1 MGLHVHNMDNKGVC
15 KYFVC
20 GEGDQFITDFCGIAI
35 KITLLQ
41 EIGSPRSLPLR
52 KKIGLNSVLFCHRFD
67 RDWNM
72 VARLI
77 PYKGSAPLPELM
89 DRKKRDIM
97 ERKGDKEDE
106 NKRQKQQK
114 ESSAAAL

>member
-1 MGLHVHNMDNKGVC
+1 MG
-15 KYFVC
+15 
-20 GEGDQFITDFCGIAI
+20 IS
-35 KITLLQ
+35 LLCLGFRQ
-41 EIGSPRSLPLR
+41 HQLLDVEH
-52 KKIGLNSVLFCHRFD
+52 IGLC
-67 RDWNM
+67 
-72 VARLI
+72 
-77 PYKGSAPLPELM
+77 APLPELM

>member
-1 MGLHVHNMDNKGVC
+1 MPYGMG
-15 KYFVC
+15 
-20 GEGDQFITDFCGIAI
+20 E
-35 KITLLQ
+35 
-41 EIGSPRSLPLR
+41 S
-52 KKIGLNSVLFCHRFD
+52 KKKDAVWRH
-67 RDWNM
+67 
-72 VARLI
+72 
-77 PYKGSAPLPELM
+77 APLPELM

>member
-1 MGLHVHNMDNKGVC
+1 MSERVQALLLDSSRC
-15 KYFVC
+15 KYPVIALS
-20 GEGDQFITDFCGIAI
+20 EIHRPSVIAMFIWH
-35 KITLLQ
+35 Q
-41 EIGSPRSLPLR
+41 RR
-52 KKIGLNSVLFCHRFD
+52 V
-67 RDWNM
+67 
-72 VARLI
+72 
-77 PYKGSAPLPELM
+77 APLPELM

>member
-1 MGLHVHNMDNKGVC
+1 MPGTKSLS
-15 KYFVC
+15 
-20 GEGDQFITDFCGIAI
+20 
-35 KITLLQ
+35 
-41 EIGSPRSLPLR
+41 GSESLPEAQDLM
-52 KKIGLNSVLFCHRFD
+52 LHT
-67 RDWNM
+67 
-72 VARLI
+72 
-77 PYKGSAPLPELM
+77 PAPLPELM

>member
-1 MGLHVHNMDNKGVC
+1 MKQINYKKL
-15 KYFVC
+15 
-20 GEGDQFITDFCGIAI
+20 I
-35 KITLLQ
+35 
-41 EIGSPRSLPLR
+41 LP
-52 KKIGLNSVLFCHRFD
+52 N
-67 RDWNM
+67 
-72 VARLI
+72 I
-77 PYKGSAPLPELM
+77 PYAPLPELM

>member
-1 MGLHVHNMDNKGVC
+1 M
-15 KYFVC
+15 
-20 GEGDQFITDFCGIAI
+20 I
-35 KITLLQ
+35 KR
-41 EIGSPRSLPLR
+41 EIEISGKKVPFRS
-52 KKIGLNSVLFCHRFD
+52 S
-67 RDWNM
+67 
-72 VARLI
+72 A
-77 PYKGSAPLPELM
+77 APLPELM

>member
-1 MGLHVHNMDNKGVC
+1 MATTAAVFFLKFTIIPKSLEDDDVTVTFSPESSYYTG
-15 KYFVC
+15 
-20 GEGDQFITDFCGIAI
+20 QPITPDVTVKFGNIV
-35 KITLLQ
+35 LL
-41 EIGSPRSLPLR
+41 R
-52 KKIGLNSVLFCHRFD
+52 D
-67 RDWNM
+67 RDYT
-72 VARLI
+72 L
-77 PYKGSAPLPELM
+77 APLPELM